1 MHDGLVTSSSRRPRT
16 SRIRSIVA
24 WGSFAVAS
32 VISSLTILS
41 LGPSVVDVFAYV
53 TIPLSFGGIGAFL
66 STRVPGNP
74 IGPMLL
80 LAGMGWAGLV
90 GLFTWLPVIVA
101 LPSSDPLAI
110 AAGLLVNLLFIPSLV
125 LILVG
130 IPLVFPDGH
139 FLSPRWRWVA
149 VATAGLVMV
158 AEIRTIL
165 ATDQLMEMPGLRNPF
180 YVAGFDQTFAA
191 IDGVETLV
199 GIPLFVLAVWSLVL
213 RYRGADDVGRHQIR
227 WFAAAS
233 AFAVTAYGLS
243 FVAPLDVR
251 PLFDDIGTI
260 ALNTIPIAIGVAIVR
275 YRLYEIDRL
284 ISRGISYA
292 LISVVLLGAYAAA
305 VLLLQGPI
313 GTLFGSQT
321 ITVALSTLVVAGLFQ
336 PVRSRVQ
343 RAVDRRFDRTRVDA
357 QRTTAAF
364 SDRLRDEVDIDAVL
378 ADLSTTAR
386 GAVSPVSLQLWL
398 RDGSTTPAAGRP
410 T

>member
-1 MHDGLVTSSSRRPRT
+1 MTSSPRRPPT
-16 SRIRSIVA
+16 SRIRSIAA
-24 WGSFAVAS
+24 WGAFAVAA

-41 LGPSVVDVFAYV
+41 LGPSVIDVLAYI

-66 STRVPGNP
+66 STRVRDNP

-80 LAGMGWAGLV
+80 LAGMGFAGLV
-90 GLFTWLPVIVA
+90 AMFTWLPVAVV
-101 LPSSDPLAI
+101 LPTTDPLPVVV
-110 AAGLLVNLLFIPSLV
+110 GLLGNLLFLPALV

-130 IPLVFPDGH
+130 VPLIFPDGR

-149 VATAGLVMV
+149 VAIAAIVIV
-158 AEIRTIL
+158 AEIRTIFEKKEL
-165 ATDQLMEMPGLRNPF
+165 LQVPGLRNPF
-180 YVAGFDQTFAA
+180 YVADWAETLARV
-191 IDGVETLV
+191 DGLETLV
-199 GIPLFVLAVWSLVL
+199 GLPLFGLAVWSLVL
-213 RYRGADDVGRHQIR
+213 RYRRSDDIGKHQIR
-227 WFAAAS
+227 WLAAASSFAAA
-233 AFAVTAYGLS
+233 AYGIS
-243 FVAPLDVR
+243 FVAPDDLK
-251 PLFDDIGTI
+251 PLFEEIGAV

-292 LISVVLLGAYAAA
+292 LISIVLLGAYATA
-305 VLLLQGPI
+305 VLLLQRPI

-336 PVRSRVQ
+336 PVRGRIQ

-378 ADLSTTAR
+378 ADLAATAR
-386 GAVSPVSLQLWL
+386 GAVSPASMQLWL
-398 RDGSTTPAAGRP
+398 REGSRTPAAERP
-410 T
+410 G